1 MKKEFLGN
9 DVSRRTM
16 KNLAALAFVPE
27 QNVIQEF
34 TQIKENAPE
43 VLDGK
48 QKKALYVNTHTL
60 SKIFNFQNYSCILK
74 TILSVEK
81 CQEIAEAI
89 HVSVYQC
96 GTVFQEL
103 I

>member
-1 MKKEFLGN
+1 LKKEFLGN
-9 DVSRRTM
+9 EVSRRTM

-48 QKKALYVNTHTL
+48 QKKALYVNIYT
-60 SKIFNFQNYSCILK
+60 
-74 TILSVEK
+74 
-81 CQEIAEAI
+81 
-89 HVSVYQC
+89 
-96 GTVFQEL
+96 
-103 I
+103 